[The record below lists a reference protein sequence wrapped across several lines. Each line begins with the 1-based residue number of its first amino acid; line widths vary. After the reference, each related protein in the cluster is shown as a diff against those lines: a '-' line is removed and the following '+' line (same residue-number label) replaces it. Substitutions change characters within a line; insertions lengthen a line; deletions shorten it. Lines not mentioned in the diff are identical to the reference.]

1 MDPAF
6 LLLPPAGA
14 PVFPRLARKVQ
25 LLALRRLLTFP
36 AGAVPPR
43 AASLGAAQRVLADA
57 ARKHKA
63 AVLHALGTPDV
74 LAPLLV
80 LHGDL
85 RPPLPLIDEAV
96 PSLLLALVRA
106 SALPESVVWDAPV
119 RRLVD
124 DGGDRVLRFDPPA
137 DALLFAPDGVEA
149 RLASGELVRLVGT
162 GADAAPPA
170 GVVVEPALHKLA
182 HGVRLATVD
191 TNPLADIEA
200 HPDKQGNAISLGGHA
215 PDAWQAALD
224 EAFGLIEAGVPTWA
238 AELPHALRRL
248 VPVGYHDQQHLSA
261 SYREAPGLAYM
272 TLHPNR
278 VTLAEAIIHETQHGK
293 LNTLLQLDPVL
304 ENGRTTWTPS
314 PVRPDLR
321 PLEGVLLA
329 VHAFVPVAAMH
340 KGLADAGHPL
350 SDDPWFRR
358 RRAEV
363 LAGNGRGMDIL
374 EDKGVWTAAGRRLR
388 DDMRRMH
395 DTLVAA
401 APPAPAPLPPGA
413 MPG

>member
-6 LLLPPAGA
+6 LLMPSARS

-25 LLALRRLLTFP
+25 LLALRRLLTLP
-36 AGAVPPR
+36 AGAIPGR
-43 AASLGAAQRVLADA
+43 ATSLGRAQAVIGDA
-57 ARKHKA
+57 ARRHKA

-80 LHGDL
+80 LLSDL
-85 RPPLPLIDEAV
+85 RPPLALLDEAV
-96 PSLLLALVRA
+96 PSLLLALVRGG
-106 SALPESVVWDAPV
+106 ALPESVVWDAPV
-119 RRLVD
+119 ARLVD

-137 DALLFAPDGVEA
+137 QALLFAPDGVEA
-149 RLASGELVRLVGT
+149 RLASGTLARIVGT
-162 GADAAPPA
+162 GADGPLPQQ
-170 GVVVEPALHKLA
+170 VHVEPALLPLA
-182 HGVRLATVD
+182 HGVRLSLVD
-191 TNPLADIEA
+191 TNPLADVEA
-200 HPDKQGNAISLGGHA
+200 HPDKQGNAISLGGHE
-215 PDAWQAALD
+215 PDAWQAALR
-224 EAFGLIEAGVPTWA
+224 EAFALIEAGIPSWS

-248 VPVGYHDQQHLSA
+248 LPVGYHAQQHLSA

-278 VTLAEAIIHETQHGK
+278 VTLAEAIVHETQHGK
-293 LNTLLQLDPVL
+293 LNTLLQLDAVL

-358 RRAEV
+358 RRAAV
-363 LAGNGRGMDIL
+363 LAGNATGMDIL
-374 EDKGVWTAAGRRLR
+374 DDKGVWTAAGQRLR

-395 DTLVAA
+395 DGLVAA
-401 APPAPAPLPPGA
+401 APPAPEPLPA
-413 MPG
+413 SMPG

>member
-36 AGAVPPR
+36 AGALPAR
-43 AASLGAAQRVLADA
+43 ATALGRAQAVLAAA
-57 ARKHKA
+57 ARSHKA

-80 LHGDL
+80 LQGDL
-85 RPPLPLIDEAV
+85 RPPLPLVDEAV
-96 PSLLLALVRA
+96 PNLLLALVRA
-106 SALPESVVWDAPV
+106 GALPESLIWDAPIS
-119 RRLVD
+119 RLVD
-124 DGGDRVLRFDPPA
+124 DGGDRVLRFEPPA
-137 DALLFAPDGVEA
+137 EALLFAPDGVEA
-149 RLASGELVRLVGT
+149 RLADGTLVRLVGA
-162 GADAAPPA
+162 GADAPLPEAVRA
-170 GVVVEPALHKLA
+170 ESALHPIA

-200 HPDKQGNAISLGGHA
+200 HPGKEGNAISLGGHGE
-215 PDAWQAALD
+215 PDWQAALQ
-224 EAFGLIEAGVPTWA
+224 EAFALIEAGIPTWA
-238 AELPHALRRL
+238 EELPHALRRL
-248 VPVGYHDQQHLSA
+248 IPVGYHDQQHLSA

-278 VTLAEAIIHETQHGK
+278 VTLAEAIVHETQHGK

-363 LAGNGRGMDIL
+363 LAGNARGMDIL

-388 DDMRRMH
+388 DDMRRLH
-395 DTLVAA
+395 DSLVAA

>member
-6 LLLPPAGA
+6 LLLPAVGA

-36 AGAVPPR
+36 PGAVPAR
-43 AASLGAAQRVLADA
+43 ATALGRAQAVIGDA
-57 ARKHKA
+57 ARRHKA

-74 LAPLLV
+74 LTPLLV
-80 LHGDL
+80 LHADL
-85 RPPLPLIDEAV
+85 RAPLPLLDEAV

-106 SALPESVVWDAPV
+106 GALAESVVWSAPV
-119 RRLVD
+119 SRLVD
-124 DGGDRVLRFDPPA
+124 DGGERVLHFTPPA
-137 DALLFAPDGVEA
+137 AALLFTPDGAEA
-149 RLASGELVRLVGT
+149 RLAT
-162 GADAAPPA
+162 GALLSLLAPRGTDPPPE
-170 GVVVEPALHKLA
+170 GVRVDPALLPLA
-182 HGVRLATVD
+182 HGVRLSTVD

-200 HPDKQGNAISLGGHA
+200 HPDKQGNAISLGGHG
-215 PDAWQAALD
+215 PGAWQAALR
-224 EAFGLIEAGVPTWA
+224 EAFALIAQGVPTWA
-238 AELPHALRRL
+238 AELPHALRRI
-248 VPVGYHDQQHLSA
+248 VPVGYHEQQHLSA

-278 VTLAEAIIHETQHGK
+278 VTLAEAIVHETQHGK
-293 LNTLLQLDPVL
+293 LNTLLQLDAVL

-340 KGLADAGHPL
+340 HGLAAAGHPL
-350 SDDPWFRR
+350 ADDPWFQR

-363 LAGNGRGMDIL
+363 LAGNSRGMEIL
-374 EDKGVWTAAGRRLR
+374 EEQGRWTPAGRRLR
-388 DDMRRMH
+388 DGMRRLH
-395 DTLVAA
+395 DQLVAA
-401 APPAPAPLPPGA
+401 APPAPAPSPDALPG
-413 MPG
+413 